1 MPADLGKDNS
11 FFAKKSARYLC
22 ISKTE
27 SIADY
32 VLEDLK
38 IINEKDLPPEGYGL
52 IPRTMDS
59 GKFCKFAREFI
70 SPYVLEFM
78 SRILFTFVDIS
89 SKQYLIQLP
98 YFKIGLWYVDRLF
111 GRFFLSLI

>member
-1 MPADLGKDNS
+1 MSADLGKDNS
-11 FFAKKSARYLC
+11 FFAKKTARFLC

-32 VLEDLK
+32 VLEDLR

-59 GKFCKFAREFI
+59 GKCKFAREFI
-70 SPYVLEFM
+70 NDILEICHKYIVYV
-78 SRILFTFVDIS
+78 R
-89 SKQYLIQLP
+89 
-98 YFKIGLWYVDRLF
+98 
-111 GRFFLSLI
+111 